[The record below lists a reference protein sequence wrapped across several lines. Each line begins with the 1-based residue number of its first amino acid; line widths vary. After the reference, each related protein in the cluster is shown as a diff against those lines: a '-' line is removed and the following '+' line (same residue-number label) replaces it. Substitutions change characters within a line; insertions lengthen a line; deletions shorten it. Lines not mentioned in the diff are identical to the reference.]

1 MIAKLA
7 LAAIVAPSFVA
18 VPAAAED
25 MRDHTIAILSITI
38 IPWCDT

>member
-7 LAAIVAPSFVA
+7 SPQSSPSHSWPSLRQPKICA
-18 VPAAAED
+18 TT
-25 MRDHTIAILSITI
+25 TIAILSITI